1 MIKRATNVKQ
11 DDTSIQIGVAE
22 SSNEGY
28 LLEGES
34 SSLQFSSGSQ

>member
-34 SSLQFSSGSQ
+34 SSL